1 MRILVLILMGS
12 TMFAARK
19 PKLPVVMEKI
29 VQSEPVTARAH
40 LGMRVV
46 ELKTGKVLYERNA
59 RSWFVPASNTK
70 LYSTALALT
79 KLGAAHRFRTQV
91 MAAAGPDS
99 EGRIVGDLRLV
110 GGADPSLSGRVYPY
124 DRKAEW
130 GAGAAAIEQL
140 ADALVAKGVKTVDGM
155 VVGDDTRYAWD
166 PVPSGWGADDGLFE
180 YGAPVSALLL
190 NDNTVRV
197 AVRPGKE
204 FGEPAELVANPGF
217 EYFSIQNRV
226 TTGAAGTL
234 TRIRFGRPVGTR
246 EIWLD
251 GSIGLDGAENEQMFA
266 VDDPARLAAQ
276 ALETALVKR
285 GVMVRG
291 GIGVKHRFTGER
303 EECGGCVVLAERD
316 SPPLSQLIQVVNK
329 ESQNLHAE
337 IMRREGGGKE
347 AMAELF
353 HAMGIAEEDTYLVDG
368 SGLSRLTLVSPEAS
382 TKLLEYMGKHAE
394 REVWVSSLPI
404 GAEDGTLRNRFAG
417 FSEAGRVRA
426 KTGSLTH
433 VAALGGYL
441 EHPKRGTLVFSV
453 MVNNY
458 NGETAKA
465 RAVLDKLVMT
475 LLDY

>member
-1 MRILVLILMGS
+1 MRLLGLILMGS

-46 ELKTGKVLYERNA
+46 ELETGKVLYERNA

-79 KLGAAHRFRTQV
+79 KLGAAHRFKTQV

-130 GAGAAAIEQL
+130 GAGGAAIEQL

-166 PVPSGWGADDGLFE
+166 PVPSGWGAEDGLFE

-204 FGEPAELVANPGF
+204 VGEPAELVANPGF

-234 TRIRFGRPVGTR
+234 TRIRFERPVGTR

-353 HAMGIAEEDTYLVDG
+353 RTMGIAEEDTYLVDG

>member
-1 MRILVLILMGS
+1 MRLLGLLLIGS
-12 TMFAARK
+12 AMFAAKK
-19 PKLPVVMEKI
+19 PKLPVVMETI

-79 KLGAAHRFRTQV
+79 KLGAAHRFKTQV
-91 MAAAGPDS
+91 VAGLGPDVQ
-99 EGRIVGDLRLV
+99 GKIFGDLRLV

-124 DRKAEW
+124 DRNAEW
-130 GAGAAAIEQL
+130 GAGGAAIEQL
-140 ADALVAKGVKTVDGM
+140 ADALVAKGVKSVEGM
-155 VVGDDTRYAWD
+155 VIGDDTRYAWD

-197 AVRPGKE
+197 TVRPGTE
-204 FGEPAELVANPGF
+204 AGEPAELSVNPGF

-226 TTGAAGTL
+226 TTGAVGTR
-234 TRIRFGRPVGTR
+234 TRIRFERPVGTR

-251 GSIGLDGAENEQMFA
+251 GSIALGGPENEQMFA

-285 GVMVRG
+285 GVRVRG

-303 EECGGCVVLAERD
+303 EECASCVVLAERE
-316 SPPLSQLIQVVNK
+316 SPPLGQLIQVVNK

-353 HAMGIAEEDTYLVDG
+353 KAMGIGEEDTYLVDG
-368 SGLSRLTLVSPEAS
+368 SGLSRLTLVCPEAS
-382 TKLLEYMGKHAE
+382 TKLLEHMWKGPE
-394 REVWVSSLPI
+394 REIWVSSLPI
-404 GAEDGTLRNRFAG
+404 GAEDGTLRNRFKG

-441 EHPKRGTLVFSV
+441 EHPTRGTLVFSV

-458 NGETAKA
+458 NGETEKA

-475 LLDY
+475 LLDH

>member
-1 MRILVLILMGS
+1 MRLLGLLLIAS

-19 PKLPVVMEKI
+19 PKLPVAMENV
-29 VQSEPVTARAH
+29 VQNEPVTARAH

-46 ELKTGKVLYERNA
+46 ELKSGKVLYERNA
-59 RSWFVPASNTK
+59 RNWFVPASNTK
-70 LYSTALALT
+70 LYSTALALM
-79 KLGAAHRFRTQV
+79 KLGAMHRFKTQV
-91 MAAAGPDS
+91 VAAEGPDA

-110 GGADPSLSGRVYPY
+110 GGADPSLSGRAYPY
-124 DRKAEW
+124 DRTAEW

-140 ADALVAKGVKTVDGM
+140 ADALVAKGVKRVEGT

-166 PVPSGWGADDGLFE
+166 PVPLGWGAGDGLFE

-197 AVRPGKE
+197 LVRPGRE
-204 FGEPAELVANPGF
+204 VGEPAELLVNPEL

-226 TTGAAGTL
+226 TTGEAGTR
-234 TRIRFGRPVGTR
+234 TRVRFERPVGTR
-246 EIWLD
+246 EIWLE
-251 GSIGLDGAENEQMFA
+251 GSIGLGGAENEQMLA
-266 VDDPARLAAQ
+266 VEDPARLAAL
-276 ALETALVKR
+276 ALETALVRR
-285 GVMVRG
+285 GVNVRG
-291 GIGVKHRFTGER
+291 GIGVKHRYGGEQ
-303 EECGGCVVLAERD
+303 EVCEGCVVLAERE
-316 SPPLSQLIQVVNK
+316 SPPLGQLIQVVNK

-347 AMAELF
+347 AMTELF
-353 HAMGIAEEDTYLVDG
+353 KVMGIGEEDTYLVDG
-368 SGLSRLTLVSPEAS
+368 SGLSRLTLVCPEAS
-382 TKLLEYMGKHAE
+382 TKLLEYMWKSSE

-404 GAEDGTLRNRFAG
+404 GAEDGTLRNRFKG

-441 EHPKRGTLVFSV
+441 EHPKRGTLAFSV

-465 RAVLDKLVMT
+465 RAVLDKMVMT
-475 LLDY
+475 LLEY